1 MRITQTARISAKKL
15 KSYRLKTVFL
25 VVPIAVLLACGVFL
39 TSLTQNVQSA
49 TEQSIFG
56 TIEDQSKMISLEKQ
70 SALNTGGGRFR
81 LISEDNLYTESDL
94 ETVKAITGVANASL
108 LTSVPLGEI
117 TTTNLIGETPITFGQ
132 VTSIPSGMAAS
143 YTDDSFTYTPGG
155 EVPIVIS
162 ANQLVDR
169 TEDWQG
175 KDEIT
180 TTLSRPQVRSGSA
193 GRVEVGGATSFGPN
207 KATQLSFN
215 KQELIG
221 KTFTARYGELSKEQT
236 FTVNPTS
243 EGITFKKRT
252 ADELAKLET
261 SRKESLS
268 KYWDY
273 AKLSAPLEVTF
284 KVVGVLE
291 GDNQAGTNYIPE
303 SAASYLMQRLIDKQ
317 LAARNAA
324 AIPLADLNQT
334 YMGTTYDGVQLGQ
347 GASFGGRPI
356 RVSGSAAAGGP
367 RGGAI
372 ALATG
377 ADETS
382 TSYLVPG
389 LIIETKRETAEA
401 GNPFS
406 SGDVVGVLSNSKIY
420 DTAAR
425 TSATMLVQ
433 VTSVQDRTSVV
444 TALNSKGYTYQDAVK
459 LGVLGDLKGRLQL
472 ATSIFTVLFIV
483 VVGVVLA
490 LSLSRFISESR
501 REIAVFR
508 ALGARSGQ
516 IRQLVLGQ
524 SLIASLAA
532 GVAGISLGLASIV
545 VISPLLSS
553 WFNGVV
559 NSTLRETYPTV
570 REVQSGVFR
579 LIDWQSIG
587 LYAGILLLVTLVVSV
602 AMSAVASNVK
612 PAEALKQA

>member
-1 MRITQTARISAKKL
+1 MRISQTARISAKKL
-15 KSYRLKTVFL
+15 RSYKLKTVFL

-39 TSLTQNVQSA
+39 TSLTQNIQSA
-49 TEQSIFG
+49 TEQSVFG
-56 TIEDQSKMISLEKQ
+56 TIEDQSRMITLEKQ
-70 SALNTGGGRFR
+70 SSTNAGGGRFR
-81 LISEDNLYTESDL
+81 LISEDSLYTETDL
-94 ETVKAITGVANASL
+94 ETVKAVAGVSNASL
-108 LTSVPLGEI
+108 LNAVPLGEI
-117 TTTNLIGETPITFGQ
+117 ATTNLIGETPITFGQ
-132 VTSIPSGMAAS
+132 ITSIPSGMAAS
-143 YTDDSFTYTPGG
+143 YTEGDFSYTPGG
-155 EVPIVIS
+155 VVPIVIS
-162 ANQLVDR
+162 ASQLVDR
-169 TEDWQG
+169 SEDWQG

-180 TTLSRPQVRSGSA
+180 TTLSRPGRGSGGA
-193 GRVEVGGATSFGPN
+193 IEVGGATSFGPN
-207 KATQLSFN
+207 KSTQLTFN

-221 KTFTARYGELSKEQT
+221 KTFTARYGELSKEQS

-261 SRKESLS
+261 TRKESLS

-273 AKLSAPLEVTF
+273 SKLAAPLEVTF
-284 KVVGVLE
+284 KVVGILE

-303 SAASYLMQRLIDKQ
+303 SAASDLMQRLIDKQ
-317 LAARNAA
+317 LTARNSE
-324 AIPLADLNQT
+324 AIPVADLNQT

-347 GASFGGRPI
+347 GASFGGRPL
-356 RVSGSAAAGGP
+356 RVSSSAVAGGGP

-372 ALATG
+372 SFGGG
-377 ADETS
+377 ANEAS
-382 TSYLVPG
+382 TSYVVPG

-406 SGDVVGVLSNSKIY
+406 SGDVVGVLANSKIY

-433 VTSVQDRTSVV
+433 VGSVQDRSTVV
-444 TALNSKGYTYQDAVK
+444 TSLNAKGYAYQDAVK

-472 ATSIFTVLFIV
+472 ATSIFTILFIV

-524 SLIASLAA
+524 SLIASLVA
-532 GVAGISLGLASIV
+532 GVAGIGLGLASIV
-545 VISPLLSS
+545 VVSPLLSR
-553 WFNGVV
+553 WFNGVI

-570 REVQSGVFR
+570 REVQSGIFR
-579 LIDWQSIG
+579 IIDWQSIG
-587 LYAGILLLVTLVVSV
+587 LYVGILFIVTMVVSV
-602 AMSAVASNVK
+602 AMSAVAANVK